1 MGVSDSRGGTRNRFE
16 SRALLAGS
24 LSLLGLLLLGMGTP
38 RAWWTRNRPLSFEAA
53 SAAGLSAGMD
63 VRLSG
68 YPIGRVDQLRLLPN
82 TRVRVTLSVAAD
94 KLPLLGP
101 GSRAGLAQDSLLS
114 KSYIAI
120 TPARP
125 TPITPRQPAAP
136 PPLIYEPS
144 ANLMTLIEDL
154 AESRLTLQQV
164 LNRTSTLVE
173 RRLPRSLDQ
182 LDRTLGSGETLANTV
197 RREVVSGSE
206 ALQQQAGSTGAQV
219 EQTLTELQSTLVDVR
234 SLVRNSNALL
244 QDLQRSWL
252 MQLLEPSSRQG
263 AAQQDSH
270 P

>member
-1 MGVSDSRGGTRNRFE
+1 MGARNSRGRARHRFE
-16 SRALLAGS
+16 SRALLTGS
-24 LSLLGLLLLGMGTP
+24 VILLSLLTVGMGTP

-94 KLPLLGP
+94 KLALLGH
-101 GSRAGLAQDSLLS
+101 GSRAAIAQDSLLS
-114 KSYIAI
+114 KPYIAI
-120 TPARP
+120 SASKP
-125 TPITPRQPAAP
+125 TAVAPGPPTAAP
-136 PPLIYEPS
+136 QLIYEPS
-144 ANLMTLIEDL
+144 ATLMSLIEDL

-182 LDRTLGSGETLANTV
+182 LDRTLGSGETLAKTV
-197 RREVVSGSE
+197 RREVVSGSA
-206 ALQQQAGSTGAQV
+206 ALQHQLGSGGTQV
-219 EQTLTELQSTLVDVR
+219 EQTLSELQSTLVDVQ

-244 QDLQRSWL
+244 RDLQRSWL
-252 MQLLEPSSRQG
+252 IQLLEPAGSG
-263 AAQQDSH
+263 QQDGR

>member
-1 MGVSDSRGGTRNRFE
+1 
-16 SRALLAGS
+16 
-24 LSLLGLLLLGMGTP
+24 MGTP

-82 TRVRVTLSVAAD
+82 TRVRVTLSLAAD
-94 KLPLLGP
+94 KVALFGP
-101 GSRAGLAQDSLLS
+101 GSRAAIAQDSLLG

-120 TPARP
+120 TPATA
-125 TPITPRQPAAP
+125 TPGNTTQAKATPQ
-136 PPLIYEPS
+136 LIYEPS
-144 ANLMTLIEDL
+144 ANLMTLIESL

-173 RRLPRSLDQ
+173 HRLPRSLDQ
-182 LDRTLGSGETLANTV
+182 LDRTLGSGETLAHTA
-197 RREVVSGSE
+197 RQEVVSSAE
-206 ALQQQAGSTGAQV
+206 ALRQRMGSTGGQV
-219 EQTLTELQSTLVDVR
+219 EQTLAELQSTLVDVQ

-244 QDLQRSWL
+244 RDLQNSWL
-252 MQLLEPSSRQG
+252 MRLLEPATKPEAEPAKPQ
-263 AAQQDSH
+263 

>member
-1 MGVSDSRGGTRNRFE
+1 MGKPDSRGRARSRYE

-24 LSLLGLLLLGMGTP
+24 LSVLGLLLLGMGTP
-38 RAWWTRNRPLSFEAA
+38 RAWWSRNRPLSFEAA

-82 TRVRVTLSVAAD
+82 TRVRVTLSLAAD
-94 KLPLLGP
+94 KLALLGP
-101 GSRAGLAQDSLLS
+101 GSRAAIAQDSLLG

-120 TPARP
+120 NPARP
-125 TPITPRQPAAP
+125 MPVVPGRSAATPQ
-136 PPLIYEPS
+136 LIYEPS

-182 LDRTLGSGETLANTV
+182 LDRTLGQGETLASTLQ
-197 RREVVSGSE
+197 REVVRGSA
-206 ALQQQAGSTGAQV
+206 ALEEQAGSTGTQV
-219 EQTLTELQSTLVDVR
+219 EQTLTQLQSTLVDVQALAR
-234 SLVRNSNALL
+234 SSNTLL
-244 QDLQRSWL
+244 RDLQRSWL
-252 MQLLEPSSRQG
+252 IQLLEPRQ
-263 AAQQDSH
+263 QERQ